1 MPQWEY
7 RRLDLNDAPRRSDD
21 IEVLNRAG
29 SEGWELVS
37 VTNNG
42 IAYVKRPIPE
52 PAKAVRRRAAASTSA
67 QE

>member
-21 IEVLNRAG
+21 IEILNRAG

-42 IAYVKRPIPE
+42 VAYVKRQIPDS
-52 PAKAVRRRAAASTSA
+52 AKAGRRKAATSTA
-67 QE
+67 QG

>member
-21 IEVLNRAG
+21 IDLLNLVG

-37 VTNNG
+37 ITSHGV
-42 IAYVKRPIPE
+42 AYVKRQIPDPI
-52 PAKAVRRRAAASTSA
+52 KAGRRKTGASA
-67 QE
+67 VQE

>member
-21 IEVLNRAG
+21 LDVLNRAG

-37 VTNNG
+37 ITNNG
-42 IAYVKRPIPE
+42 IAYVKRQIPD
-52 PAKAVRRRAAASTSA
+52 PVKAGRRKAATSTA